1 MGGEEVAPLP
11 GGHALGE
18 RGTTL
23 LEGQRAIRL
32 VAVSLADPVRPA
44 VILDVR
50 EADEFRDVR
59 VPGSLFV
66 PMSQLGARLADIPKD
81 RPLLVLCAAGSRSQ
95 QVTGFL
101 LQNGWEDVG
110 NIAGGITA
118 WERMGLEVR
127 KGVVAD
133 GEGQLPG

>member
-1 MGGEEVAPLP
+1 MNRPAGIPAVDPLYADLRR
-11 GGHALGE
+11 H
-18 RGTTL
+18 
-23 LEGQRAIRL
+23 
-32 VAVSLADPVRPA
+32 DPVRPA

-59 VPGSLFV
+59 IPGSLFV
-66 PMSQLGARLADIPKD
+66 PMSQLPARLQDIPKD

-95 QVTGFL
+95 QVTGHL

-127 KGVVAD
+127 KGPVAD
-133 GEGQLPG
+133 GEGTLEG